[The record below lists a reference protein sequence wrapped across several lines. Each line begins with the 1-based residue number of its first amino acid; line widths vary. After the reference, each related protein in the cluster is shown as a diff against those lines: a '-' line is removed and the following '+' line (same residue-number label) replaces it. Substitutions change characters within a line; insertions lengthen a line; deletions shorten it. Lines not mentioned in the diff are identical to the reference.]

1 MELLIVLMLAM
12 IVLGIQT
19 ICKTYLKIRNSEE
32 AVGNLFVVE
41 DGETYVFAEFNN
53 DPDILKD
60 GDADTMIVK
69 LINRKENEKW
79 KTKSEK
85 NWSREYLIFL
95 RD

>member
-1 MELLIVLMLAM
+1 MELLIVLILVM
-12 IVLGIQT
+12 IVLVVQT

-32 AVGNLFVVE
+32 AVGNLLVVEDE

-60 GDADTMIVK
+60 GDAVTMIVK

-79 KTKSEK
+79 KMKSGK
-85 NWSREYLIFL
+85 NWS
-95 RD
+95 

>member
-1 MELLIVLMLAM
+1 MELLIVLILAM
-12 IVLGIQT
+12 IVLAIQT

-32 AVGNLFVVE
+32 AVGNLLVIEDV

-60 GDADTMIVK
+60 GDAVTMIVK

-79 KTKSEK
+79 KMKSEK
-85 NWSREYLIFL
+85 NWS
-95 RD
+95 

>member
-1 MELLIVLMLAM
+1 MELLIVLILTM

-32 AVGNLFVVE
+32 AVGNLLVVEDE

-60 GDADTMIVK
+60 CDAVTMIVNK
-69 LINRKENEKW
+69 CTRK
-79 KTKSEK
+79 K
-85 NWSREYLIFL
+85 NKDSYE
-95 RD
+95 D

>member
-1 MELLIVLMLAM
+1 MELLIVLILAM

-19 ICKTYLKIRNSEE
+19 ICKTYLKIRNSEI
-32 AVGNLFVVE
+32 AVGNLLVIE
-41 DGETYVFAEFNN
+41 DRDGETYVFAEFNN

-60 GDADTMIVK
+60 GDAVTMIVK

-85 NWSREYLIFL
+85 NWS
-95 RD
+95 

>member
-41 DGETYVFAEFNN
+41 DEDRETYVFAEFNN

-60 GDADTMIVK
+60 GDAVTMIVK

-85 NWSREYLIFL
+85 NWS
-95 RD
+95 